1 MIINNCDIKARKYLI
16 LTSGQIIKCLCCSKL
31 FWQFSRKLY
40 WLLFCQYKLP
50 SLCIWTSVCAILCLK
65 LSKLLSG
72 PYNLQSLLLKAV
84 ERKLKCQ
91 NAVKLTIVSDLFSG
105 AFNLIK
111 AIRFRPE
118 SLQNSYFPIKPSVA
132 IVLKYE

>member
-1 MIINNCDIKARKYLI
+1 MSLLFITVLAIFKKIVLAFI
-16 LTSGQIIKCLCCSKL
+16 LSIQITLPVHLNKCLRNLMSETQQTIE
-31 FWQFSRKLY
+31 WPIQFTKSTLK
-40 WLLFCQYKLP
+40 
-50 SLCIWTSVCAILCLK
+50 SCL
-65 LSKLLSG
+65 
-72 PYNLQSLLLKAV
+72 
-84 ERKLKCQ
+84 KLKCQ

-111 AIRFRPE
+111 AIRLRPE